1 MLLKVFTEC
10 ISECSANLNMKAF
23 CYEVRNCNTI
33 DCVTLPV
40 VIIRRFS
47 AAQLSDGVCDMA
59 EQSSLL
65 VKPSSA

>member
-1 MLLKVFTEC
+1 
-10 ISECSANLNMKAF
+10 MKAF

-40 VIIRRFS
+40 VITHRFS